1 METPR
6 SETQRDA
13 DRGRNE
19 SGRTRGRYPSK
30 SLTNQTV
37 VSHSDWRPF
46 LLSLQLALEK
56 KSLCEPA

>member
-19 SGRTRGRYPSK
+19 SGRTRGR
-30 SLTNQTV
+30 
-37 VSHSDWRPF
+37 
-46 LLSLQLALEK
+46 
-56 KSLCEPA
+56 